1 MLSGHD
7 EYVNGPLDMCG
18 QAIDQN
24 IFPKVLGTAQVLYC
38 PKPTAEGNRTL
49 ELLPVPMEIFFGLLP
64 WIRSLTVIHDV
75 FQE

>member
-1 MLSGHD
+1 
-7 EYVNGPLDMCG
+7 MCG

-49 ELLPVPMEIFFGLLP
+49 ELLPVPMEIFFGLNTFKSNNLK
-64 WIRSLTVIHDV
+64 V
-75 FQE
+75 FEGNNIKGHT